1 LGLEASYGF
10 YEELLAS
17 EAVDAVYVP
26 LPVSMHTEWTVRALE
41 AGKHVLC
48 EKPFATSAEDAARC
62 FDAAEAAGRRCVEG
76 LMWRHHPQ
84 TTLASRLVADGAIGR
99 LAYVRVALSVGVEP
113 GDLRRSVE
121 LGGGAL
127 NDSAATASAASAC
140 SPANPHGSPP
150 PRSATAPPGS
160 TSI

>member
-1 LGLEASYGF
+1 MRSCWPPR
-10 YEELLAS
+10 
-17 EAVDAVYVP
+17 AVDAVVP

-84 TTLASRLVADGAIGR
+84 TTLARKLVADGHRAG
-99 LAYVRVALSVGVEP
+99 
-113 GDLRRSVE
+113 
-121 LGGGAL
+121 LGCGPPSASASSPAT
-127 NDSAATASAASAC
+127 SAARSSSAA
-140 SPANPHGSPP
+140 
-150 PRSATAPPGS
+150 AP
-160 TSI
+160 